1 MKIKP
6 LTFLLVF
13 TTLFMLLGC
22 ERKLNPKFAK
32 EQSRLKSEFPIIQT
46 HTPTYLFLE
55 HVTYDGWCDEEYSE
69 KRWSFGNK
77 VQWVGHF
84 FSLTKDDIKKYSE
97 FVGNSLTVYWENTH
111 DQYDRNV
118 PPWACEIGSKPQD
131 VGTEKIFNAE
141 CTRFISGDEFNS
153 GEHVRITKES
163 KASCTL
169 KKLTSIPCRP
179 DSEKKYLEE
188 KYNPS
193 KFQKYEYCSHPQHK
207 EYVEE
212 VKRRWG
218 ELRIQYPP
226 VVGHL
231 LKKGDSFFG

>member
-1 MKIKP
+1 M
-6 LTFLLVF
+6 
-13 TTLFMLLGC
+13 
-22 ERKLNPKFAK
+22 
-32 EQSRLKSEFPIIQT
+32 
-46 HTPTYLFLE
+46 
-55 HVTYDGWCDEEYSE
+55 
-69 KRWSFGNK
+69 
-77 VQWVGHF
+77 VGHF

-179 DSEKKYLEE
+179 DSEKNIL
-188 KYNPS
+188 
-193 KFQKYEYCSHPQHK
+193 
-207 EYVEE
+207 
-212 VKRRWG
+212 RRNII
-218 ELRIQYPP
+218 LLNFKNTNI
-226 VVGHL
+226 VHTHSIKNM
-231 LKKGDSFFG
+231 LKKLKGAGVN